1 MYQMKKGLLLTLFVV
16 LGISLQA
23 QHIKFEEYDL
33 SNGLHVILHKDNTA
47 PVVAVSVSYHVGSKN
62 EDSTRTGF
70 AHFFEHLLFEG
81 SDNIA
86 RGEYF
91 KYVEKNGGQN
101 NANTNID
108 RTYYYEVFPSNKLE
122 IGLWLESERMMHAK
136 IDTIGVDTQREVVKE
151 EKRMNYDNV
160 AYRSFVGET
169 AKRMFKKH
177 PYRWTTIGSMDHLN
191 QAQLGEFI
199 EFYHTYYVPNNA
211 VLTIAGDIDIAQT
224 KKWIKEYFGPIKK
237 GTKEFNR
244 PNIDE
249 PLIASEIVD
258 TIHDANVQIPAV
270 MISYRT
276 PKQTDKDAYVMRFI
290 NDILSSGASSRMH
303 KEIVEKEQL
312 AMQSGSLVI
321 DGEDY
326 GRITFYGLLAQEKS
340 MDALLAAID
349 KEIDKIQ
356 TTLISDKEY
365 EKEINQL
372 ELGFIS
378 RNRSMQGVSESLSD
392 YYLFFHDTNLI
403 NTEIDKYRA
412 ITKDDIR
419 RVAKKYLDKNHR
431 VVLFYYPKK

>member
-1 MYQMKKGLLLTLFVV
+1 MKKSLLFAFFVSMS
-16 LGISLQA
+16 ISIQA
-23 QHIKFEEYDL
+23 QHIKFEEYNLD
-33 SNGLHVILHKDNTA
+33 NGLHIILHKDNSA

-91 KYVEKNGGQN
+91 KYVESNGGKN

-136 IDTIGVDTQREVVKE
+136 IDTIGVNTQREVVKE
-151 EKRMNYDNV
+151 EKRLNFDNV

-169 AKRMFKKH
+169 AKRMFKTH
-177 PYRWTTIGSMDHLN
+177 PYRWTTIGSMEHLN
-191 QAQLGEFI
+191 EAQLDEFM
-199 EFYHTYYVPNNA
+199 EFYHTFYVPNNA
-211 VLTIAGDIDIAQT
+211 VLTIAGDIDVAQT

-237 GTKEFNR
+237 GAYKIRR
-244 PNIDE
+244 PHVFE

-258 TIHDANVQIPAV
+258 TIHDVNVQIPAV
-270 MISYRT
+270 MITYRT
-276 PKQTDKDAYVMRFI
+276 PKQTDKDAYVVRFI
-290 NDILSSGASSRMH
+290 NDILSNGASSRIH
-303 KEIVEKEQL
+303 KQIVEKDQL
-312 AMQSGSLVI
+312 AMESGSFVM

-326 GRITFYGLLAQEKS
+326 GRITFFGLLAQEKS

-349 KEIDKIQ
+349 NEIDKMQ
-356 TTLISDKEY
+356 TTLITGKEY
-365 EKEINQL
+365 EKEMNQL
-372 ELGFIS
+372 ELGFVS
-378 RNRSMQGVSESLSD
+378 KNRTMQGVSESLSD
-392 YYLFFHDTNLI
+392 YYLFFHNTNLI
-403 NTEIDKYRA
+403 NTEINKYRG
-412 ITKDDIR
+412 ITKQDVQ
-419 RVAKKYLDKNHR
+419 RVAKKYFNKNNR

>member
-1 MYQMKKGLLLTLFVV
+1 MKKSLLFAFFVSMS
-16 LGISLQA
+16 ISIQA
-23 QHIKFEEYDL
+23 QHIKFEEYNLD
-33 SNGLHVILHKDNTA
+33 NGLHIILHKDNSA

-91 KYVEKNGGQN
+91 KYVESNGGKN

-136 IDTIGVDTQREVVKE
+136 IDTIGVNTQREVVKE
-151 EKRMNYDNV
+151 EKRLNFDNV

-169 AKRMFKKH
+169 AKRMFKTH
-177 PYRWTTIGSMDHLN
+177 PYRWTTIGSMEHLN
-191 QAQLGEFI
+191 EAQLDEFM
-199 EFYHTYYVPNNA
+199 EFYHTFYVPNNA

-237 GTKEFNR
+237 GAYKIRR
-244 PNIDE
+244 PHVFE

-258 TIHDANVQIPAV
+258 TIHDVNVQIPAV
-270 MISYRT
+270 MITYRT
-276 PKQTDKDAYVMRFI
+276 PKQTDKDAYVVRFI
-290 NDILSSGASSRMH
+290 NDILSNGASSRIH
-303 KEIVEKEQL
+303 KQIVEKDQL
-312 AMQSGSLVI
+312 AMESGSFVM

-326 GRITFYGLLAQEKS
+326 GRITFFGLLAQEKS

-349 KEIDKIQ
+349 NEIDKMQ
-356 TTLISDKEY
+356 TTLITGKEY
-365 EKEINQL
+365 EKEMNQL
-372 ELGFIS
+372 ELGFVS
-378 RNRSMQGVSESLSD
+378 KNRTMQGVSESLSD
-392 YYLFFHDTNLI
+392 YYLFFHNTNLI
-403 NTEIDKYRA
+403 NTEINKYRG
-412 ITKDDIR
+412 ITKQDVQ
-419 RVAKKYLDKNHR
+419 RVAKKYFNKNNR